1 MKARGTKCDCTAPPS
16 QAVQTFGHT
25 DGQIGA
31 YTGVGRARA
40 RINALFRL

>member
-1 MKARGTKCDCTAPPS
+1 MEARGTTWDCTAPPS

-25 DGQIGA
+25 EGQIGA

-40 RINALFRL
+40 GINALL